1 MSNIISQ
8 PLSFDNNNIRFA
20 IQDGITYYSVI
31 DVIKAITNSPIPRNY
46 WSDLKSRNEDFQLHA
61 KCVRFK
67 LEAEDGKFRDTDCAS
82 REKIFEIITHI
93 PHKKTSKFREWLARA
108 GEEKITS
115 QEKSYGQKWIEA
127 REEGK
132 TVRKTLTRSL
142 IEHGVEGKQIGD
154 STNTLYRYAFNQT
167 ASSYREYKGVEG
179 ENLRD
184 HMTDLELQITS
195 TMEMTLDKLMDVNN
209 SYGYNMVRHDAID
222 AGEFGG
228 KMRRELERLLGRPV
242 VSKENNLSP
251 KKKLSTKKDKQ
262 LVIE

>member
-20 IQDGITYYSVI
+20 IQDGITYYSVV
-31 DVIKAITNSPIPRNY
+31 DVIYAITGKQNPNRY
-46 WSDLKSRNEDFQLHA
+46 WTDLKSRNEQFELYA
-61 KCVRFK
+61 KCVSLK
-67 LEAEDGKFRDTDCAS
+67 LTGSDGKKYLTDCAT
-82 REKIFEIITHI
+82 REKLLDIITHI
-93 PHKKTSKFREWLARA
+93 PHRNSSKFREWLARA

-115 QEKSYGQKWIEA
+115 QEKSYEQKWVET

-132 TVRKTLTRSL
+132 TVRKTLTKSL
-142 IEHGVEGKQIGD
+142 IQHGVEGKQIAD

-167 ASSYREYKGVEG
+167 ASSYRQYKGVEG

-251 KKKLSTKKDKQ
+251 KKKLATKKDKQ
-262 LVIE
+262 LTIE